1 MSIIFM
7 LLLGCADTTKVEEK
21 LSAIE
26 TKLSNLETKLAEK
39 PKERVIVDY
48 KVVCTKSIH
57 RDRTDAERLA
67 KQVKELI
74 KDGWTPISG
83 SVWHAQTFCGFSQ
96 TMVKYE

>member
-48 KVVCTKSIH
+48 KVVVYKMRFNDPSPFTKLDN
-57 RDRTDAERLA
+57 R
-67 KQVKELI
+67 VKKAMGE
-74 KDGWTPISG
+74 GWEPLGAAGKEDYSLYQ
-83 SVWHAQTFCGFSQ
+83 A
-96 TMVKYE
+96 MVKYGTKE